1 MLKEKNKLMIFMEN
15 CGRQTLSGLMRK
27 SKIFDEATAKKFF
40 YQVAKGIRHVHSKGI
55 CHRDLKPEN
64 VLIDENGDV
73 KIIDFGFSS
82 SGKTYLTTYCGTP
95 PFMCP
100 EIVQKRPYNGMKADI
115 WALGVMLFLML
126 NGKLPFKATSE
137 E

>member
-1 MLKEKNKLMIFMEN
+1 M
-15 CGRQTLSGLMRK
+15 Q
-27 SKIFDEATAKKFF
+27 
-40 YQVAKGIRHVHSKGI
+40 GIRHVHSKNI

-64 VLIDENGDV
+64 ILINENGDA

-100 EIVQKRPYNGMKADI
+100 
-115 WALGVMLFLML
+115 
-126 NGKLPFKATSE
+126 
-137 E
+137 

>member
-1 MLKEKNKLMIFMEN
+1 MYFSQIIKAVQHF
-15 CGRQTLSGLMRK
+15 
-27 SKIFDEATAKKFF
+27 
-40 YQVAKGIRHVHSKGI
+40 HSKGI

-64 VLIDENGDV
+64 ILIDDSGNA

-82 SGKTYLTTYCGTP
+82 SGKPYLTSYCGTP

-100 EIVQKRPYNGMKADI
+100 EIVQKRPYSGIKADI
-115 WALGVMLFLML
+115 WALGVMLFLMT

-137 E
+137 Q